1 MLCFRPSF
9 RRTNWFDPVGREY
22 KQVMERVG
30 VIDLSP
36 FGKFKVKGTDSVKL
50 LDHLFANVVPKVNGM
65 VVAVL
70 MYDLGKQDVFQKRKM
85 WHNIVIT
92 SFR

>member
-9 RRTNWFDPVGREY
+9 RRTNWFNPVGREY
-22 KQVMERVG
+22 KQVMEKVG

-50 LDHLFANVVPKVNGM
+50 LDHLFANVVPKVNGT
-65 VVAVL
+65 VVTLKCRQAL
-70 MYDLGKQDVFQKRKM
+70 FQIQKMNHYIIPVFL
-85 WHNIVIT
+85 
-92 SFR
+92 

>member
-22 KQVMERVG
+22 KQVMEKVG

-50 LDHLFANVVPKVNGM
+50 LDHLFANVVPKVNET
-65 VVAVL
+65 VVTVV
-70 MYDLGKQDVFQKRKM
+70 MYNLDKLCFRYGK
-85 WHNIVIT
+85 
-92 SFR
+92 